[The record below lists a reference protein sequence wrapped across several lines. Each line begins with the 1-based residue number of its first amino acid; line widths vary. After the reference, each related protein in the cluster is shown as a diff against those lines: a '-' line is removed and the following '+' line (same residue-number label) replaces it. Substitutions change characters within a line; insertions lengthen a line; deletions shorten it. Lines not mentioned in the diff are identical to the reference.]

1 MMRYPPNWSMELV
14 LSFSLFVS
22 VVVFVFALAAGGG

>member
-1 MMRYPPNWSMELV
+1 MMQYPPEWSMELV

-22 VVVFVFALAAGGG
+22 VVVLVFAVAAGGS